1 MFENCKTPDD
11 LIKILKTVKYTD
23 NVDKTLLRIALT
35 TKLAEIGGN
44 INDLMRCAN
53 ALEL

>member
-11 LIKILKTVKYTD
+11 LIKVLKTVKYD
-23 NVDKTLLRIALT
+23 ESDKVLLR
-35 TKLAEIGGN
+35 LAITNKIVEIGGN